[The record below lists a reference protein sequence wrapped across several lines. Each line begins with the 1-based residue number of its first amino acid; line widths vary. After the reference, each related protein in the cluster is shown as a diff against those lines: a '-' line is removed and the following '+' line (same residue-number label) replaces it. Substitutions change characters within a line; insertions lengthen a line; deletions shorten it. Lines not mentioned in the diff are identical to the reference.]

1 MTADAAALSALAD
14 RAEKAKGPRLGLDID
29 IARTLNLT
37 AKNAAHED
45 GCVRQWVMDTVDGR
59 LLIEAYTASL
69 DAAVGLVPEGL
80 SFGFTAPYRRDVV
93 VSVFVPKSE
102 KSEAQVWV
110 PLEQTV
116 GRAAAATPALALTAA
131 SLRAR
136 AAMMESGE

>member
-1 MTADAAALSALAD
+1 MGDAAALRALAD
-14 RAEKAKGPRLGLDID
+14 RVEKAEGPDRGLDLY
-29 IARTLNLT
+29 IAAETEIVSLPDDDWCPPRFT
-37 AKNAAHED
+37 
-45 GCVRQWVMDTVDGR
+45 R
-59 LLIEAYTASL
+59 LL

-136 AAMMESGE
+136 AAMMEGGDAG